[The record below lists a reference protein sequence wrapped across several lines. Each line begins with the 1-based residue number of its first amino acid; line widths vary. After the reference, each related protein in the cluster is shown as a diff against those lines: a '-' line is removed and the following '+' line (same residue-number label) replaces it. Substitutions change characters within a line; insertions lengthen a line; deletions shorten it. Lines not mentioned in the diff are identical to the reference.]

1 MGLDNLPGW
10 SYSAE
15 RAWYD
20 AAEYDTPT
28 PPENDISV
36 KQLIIIMNRR
46 NSIELKKYFESAVRK
61 A

>member
-15 RAWYD
+15 RARYD
-20 AAEYDTPT
+20 APEYEAPT
-28 PPENDISV
+28 PPEKDISV
-36 KQLIIIMNRR
+36 KQLIKIMNRR
-46 NSIELKKYFESAVRK
+46 NSNELKKHFESTVRK